1 MAKGR
6 DRFMLG
12 AATAAHQVEGNNRN
26 SDCWAMEQ
34 MAHSAFVEPSL
45 DAVDHYNRY
54 QEDIDYLAG
63 AGLNAYRFSIEW
75 ARIEPEKGKYD
86 ETEVRH
92 YRDVLNY
99 CRKKGIEPMVTMHHF
114 SSPRWLMKEGG
125 WEAESTAE
133 AFADYCAYVSEKLGD
148 LMLYVCTI
156 NEANM
161 GFQLSAMMQAIMKQ
175 MEANLQI
182 GMNLPSRESAEEERK
197 ETETVFGTDR
207 INPFLSPRT
216 EEGDRIIMRAHE
228 KARDAMKRLCPHLK
242 IGITMSLFDVQTAA
256 GGEAA
261 AEKEWADEFGRYVPY
276 IRKDDFFGLQNY
288 TRKVIGR
295 EGTLPAP
302 AGAELTQMDYEFY
315 PKSLGNVVRRVYAEL
330 GIPIV
335 ITENGVATEDDARR
349 IVFVGEALECV
360 KECLE
365 EGIPVEGYFY
375 WSLLDNFEWQ
385 KGFGKQF
392 GLIAVDRKTQKR
404 YPKESLGYM
413 GRLREQMK
421 L

>member
-1 MAKGR
+1 
-6 DRFMLG
+6 MLG